1 MILCIGDTV
10 PPTTEKSRVLRNILI
25 FIIVMQVFLGL
36 AKLYGDLW
44 SGVAEFISVL
54 VLYCAQAQLNYC
66 NCVIY
71 IFFCMMNCFSILV
84 YFATNVQNDVD
95 MQVLQFKERYYFM
108 VSVVS
113 LTFYIVGIYFTFQAY
128 REFKVLLVLI
138 CFFK

>member
-84 YFATNVQNDVD
+84 YFATNV
-95 MQVLQFKERYYFM
+95 
-108 VSVVS
+108 
-113 LTFYIVGIYFTFQAY
+113 
-128 REFKVLLVLI
+128 
-138 CFFK
+138 